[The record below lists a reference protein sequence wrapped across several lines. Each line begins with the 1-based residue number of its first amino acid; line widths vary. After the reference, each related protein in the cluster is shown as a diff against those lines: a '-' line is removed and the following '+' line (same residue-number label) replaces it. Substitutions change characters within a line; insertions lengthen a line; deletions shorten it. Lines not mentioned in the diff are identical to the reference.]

1 MFWHSFAHLINL
13 FKIYFWLKNMSAFFL
28 LHQGPLMNY
37 GCKICWPPLSPLDS
51 IESKQPLQSRLLNTP
66 IFIPFWDGPLHPSK
80 CREKLI
86 LICFKALQLSL
97 IPVLGSWHLFLQT
110 SYFSSLTKTL
120 EWSIVL
126 WLVNH
131 SKSLNGQWLVSQSL
145 ILSPSKKVCPKEDS
159 IINQRGSV
167 N

>member
-1 MFWHSFAHLINL
+1 MYVLALLHSFDKFVQDIFLPDKYVCVFPFASGTINEL
-13 FKIYFWLKNMSAFFL
+13 WLQNL
-28 LHQGPLMNY
+28 LT
-37 GCKICWPPLSPLDS
+37 PLSPLDS
-51 IESKQPLQSRLLNTP
+51 VESKQPLQSRLLNTP

-80 CREKLI
+80 CRKKLI

-110 SYFSSLTKTL
+110 SYFSSLTETL

-131 SKSLNGQWLVSQSL
+131 SKSLNGQ
-145 ILSPSKKVCPKEDS
+145 
-159 IINQRGSV
+159 
-167 N
+167 